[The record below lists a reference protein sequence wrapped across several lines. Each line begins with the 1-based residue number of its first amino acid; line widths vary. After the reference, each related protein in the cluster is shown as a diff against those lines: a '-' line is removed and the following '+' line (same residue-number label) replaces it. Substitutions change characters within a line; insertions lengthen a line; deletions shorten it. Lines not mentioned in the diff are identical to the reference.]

1 MAARPDMI
9 LQFAHYL
16 ADEMR
21 KEGHG
26 QVEVRVDVEALLNG
40 REPQLL
46 IDPTVDLAKEP
57 RTLKSASWI
66 VPLVQPLQI
75 DEQD

>member
-16 ADEMR
+16 ADEMG
-21 KEGHG
+21 KEGYG
-26 QVEVRVDVEALLNG
+26 QVEVRADVEASLNG

-57 RTLKSASWI
+57 RTLGSASWI
-66 VPLVQPLQI
+66 VPLVPPLPI
-75 DEQD
+75 DDD